1 MRAHITSIWS
11 RRYAWRRAP
20 LLIVLS
26 ACALAVPVTANAQA
40 GTSAD
45 TVRDWN
51 RFATAAI
58 ANAPT
63 APVMPG
69 VGQPAHVIQLH
80 LAMVQGAVYDA
91 VNAIDG
97 GYQP

>member
-1 MRAHITSIWS
+1 MRAHAITNTWPRS
-11 RRYAWRRAP
+11 AWRRTP

-26 ACALAVPVTANAQA
+26 VCALAIPATANAQA

-58 ANAPT
+58 ANARRRPSC
-63 APVMPG
+63 
-69 VGQPAHVIQLH
+69 PAS
-80 LAMVQGAVYDA
+80 ASRRT
-91 VNAIDG
+91 
-97 GYQP
+97 